1 LRNAVLAV
9 FAVLPE
15 NYQRRLVAI
24 PAIYYRPGWVS
35 AGGLISYGTDTDA
48 LFRLAGNYAGRILKG
63 ANPADLP
70 VPHLTSFKLFVN
82 LKTAEA
88 LGLTIPPSIL
98 ACNDEVI
105 E

>member
-1 LRNAVLAV
+1 
-9 FAVLPE
+9 
-15 NYQRRLVAI
+15 
-24 PAIYYRPGWVS
+24 
-35 AGGLISYGTDTDA
+35 
-48 LFRLAGNYAGRILKG
+48 LAGNYAGRILKG